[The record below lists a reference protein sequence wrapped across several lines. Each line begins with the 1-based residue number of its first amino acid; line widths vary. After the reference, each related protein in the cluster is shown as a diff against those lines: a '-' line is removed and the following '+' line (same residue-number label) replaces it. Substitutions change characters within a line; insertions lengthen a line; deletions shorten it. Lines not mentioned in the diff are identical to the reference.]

1 MIPIHKSGSMRH
13 VENYRGI
20 SILCCLG
27 KVLESIVHKVI
38 LSAAKSVISEYQHGF
53 VPQRPATSNLL
64 CYSNVLFREV
74 EMRHHVDSIYVD
86 FSKAFDTVPHHYPV
100 EKIRHMGFPDWI
112 VVWISSYLTGRKT
125 FVQVNSSRSNTFSIP
140 SGVPQGSVLGPLI
153 FVLYINDLCN
163 RISSAKLLYA
173 DDLKIFRV
181 IKSILDCVALQTD
194 IDALLRWCDENGMSV
209 NLRKCK
215 VITFCR
221 CLSPTIHVYTITGT
235 ALERVLS
242 I

>member
-1 MIPIHKSGSMRH
+1 M
-13 VENYRGI
+13 
-20 SILCCLG
+20 
-27 KVLESIVHKVI
+27 
-38 LSAAKSVISEYQHGF
+38 
-53 VPQRPATSNLL
+53 
-64 CYSNVLFREV
+64 
-74 EMRHHVDSIYVD
+74 
-86 FSKAFDTVPHHYPV
+86 

-215 VITFCR
+215 AITFCR